1 MPEPIAEKRKNTLL
15 SAVID
20 YLVAKSLY
28 DGSDPFAI
36 LNAMGFSD
44 DEIEKIII

>member
-1 MPEPIAEKRKNTLL
+1 MPELIPGQRKDQMLN
-15 SAVID
+15 AVVD
-20 YLVAKSLY
+20 YFIAKSLY